1 MLIDEGQDWSAYH
14 GSVGRDKRIKA
25 LESKLTYIACD
36 ETLVCVHARCRPCL
50 SELVIALLLLI
61 FIKCSF

>member
-25 LESKLTYIACD
+25 LESSLTYIACD
-36 ETLVCVHARCRPCL
+36 ETLVCARPLPRR
-50 SELVIALLLLI
+50 
-61 FIKCSF
+61 